1 MDESVLKFRVGIFV
15 VIAMIILAIL
25 IILNSEGWVSQYT
38 VFIKPTSAPGV
49 TAGTP
54 IRKNGILIGRVKS
67 VTSEDDH
74 VRLELA
80 INESEKIFANEV
92 CSIGAESILGDAVVE
107 FLPLPVNQRGEPIR
121 ESHVMEK
128 VALKR
133 NPLEFVDM
141 FADLKPEL
149 SETLAVVRTAG
160 TSIND
165 AGVGVSELTTTVQ
178 SIFQNDDSDLKALL
192 KDFRM
197 MSQKAQVSLDNFNR
211 IFENVNNVVGDPDL
225 KDQIKD
231 ALAELPKI
239 FQEVRVTVSDTR
251 EAINAFGDIPD
262 GLNSNLENLE
272 GFTGALKEDGP
283 EILAQVKGSLKN
295 ADKFLE
301 NISGFTDS
309 FKDLQKDL
317 QKGLQNPHGTIG
329 KLLNDSEIYD
339 VALKTVED
347 AKAMVAELRQSSTKI
362 SSKVEPLLNDLR
374 VAADAVAR
382 DPGVLGVRGA
392 IDRRPGKTGYK
403 GVPTERNGGLLNLRR
418 Q

>member
-1 MDESVLKFRVGIFV
+1 MDESILKFRVGIFV

-25 IILNSEGWVSQYT
+25 IFLNSEGWVSQYT

-80 INESEKIFANEV
+80 INEKEKIFSNEV

-107 FLPLPVNQRGEPIR
+107 FLPLPANQRGEPVR
-121 ESHVMEK
+121 ENHVMAK

-149 SETLAVVRTAG
+149 SETLSVVRTAG
-160 TSIND
+160 TAVND
-165 AGVGVSELTTTVQ
+165 AGIGISELTNTVQ
-178 SIFQNDDSDLKALL
+178 SAFSSEDSDIKELL
-192 KDFRM
+192 REFRT
-197 MSQKAQVSLDNFNR
+197 MSQRAQVSLDNFNR
-211 IFENVNNVVGDPDL
+211 IFENVNNVVGDPEL
-225 KDQIKD
+225 KGQIKD

-239 FQEVRVTVSDTR
+239 FQEVRVTVADTR
-251 EAINAFGDIPD
+251 KAINAFGDIPD
-262 GLNSNLENLE
+262 GVNSNLENLE
-272 GFTGALKEDGP
+272 SFTGALKEDGP
-283 EILAQVKGSLKN
+283 EIIAQVKTSLEN

-301 NISGFTDS
+301 NVKGFTQS
-309 FKDLQKDL
+309 FKS
-317 QKGLQNPHGTIG
+317 LQNSEGTIG
-329 KLLNDSEIYD
+329 KLLNDTEIYD
-339 VALKTVED
+339 TVLRTVEE
-347 AKAMVAELRQSSTKI
+347 AKTMVTDLRRTSTRI
-362 SSKVEPLLNDLR
+362 SSKVEPMLNDLR

-392 IDRRPGKTGYK
+392 LDRRPSKTGYK
-403 GVPTERNGGLLNLRR
+403 GTAGREGGLLNFRR
-418 Q
+418 

>member
-1 MDESVLKFRVGIFV
+1 MDESILKFRVGIFV
-15 VIAMIILAIL
+15 VIAMVILAIL
-25 IILNSEGWVSQYT
+25 IFLNSEGWVSQYT

-49 TAGTP
+49 TVGTP

-80 INESEKIFANEV
+80 INEDEKIFSNEV

-107 FLPLPVNQRGEPIR
+107 FLPLPANQRGEPIR
-121 ESHVMEK
+121 ENHVMAK

-160 TSIND
+160 TAVND
-165 AGVGVSELTTTVQ
+165 AGQGITELTTTFQ
-178 SIFQNDDSDLKALL
+178 SALSNEDSDIKELL
-192 KDFRM
+192 RDFRS

-211 IFENVNNVVGDPDL
+211 IFENVNNVVGDPAL
-225 KDQIKD
+225 KGQIKD

-239 FQEVRVTVSDTR
+239 FQEVRVTVADTR
-251 EAINAFGDIPD
+251 KAINAFGDIPD
-262 GLNSNLENLE
+262 GVNSNLENLQS
-272 GFTGALKEDGP
+272 FTGALKEDGP
-283 EILAQVKGSLKN
+283 EIIAQVKTSLEN

-301 NISGFTDS
+301 NVKGFTKS
-309 FKDLQKDL
+309 FKN
-317 QKGLQNPHGTIG
+317 LQNPQGTIG
-329 KLLNDSEIYD
+329 KLLNDTEIYD
-339 VALKTVED
+339 AALKTVEE
-347 AKAMVAELRQSSTKI
+347 AKTMVSELRQTSTKI
-362 SSKVEPLLNDLR
+362 SAKVEPLLNDLR
-374 VAADAVAR
+374 TAADAVAR

-392 IDRRPGKTGYK
+392 LDRRPSKTGYK
-403 GVPTERNGGLLNLRR
+403 GTPVGRDGGLLNLRR
-418 Q
+418 

>member
-25 IILNSEGWVSQYT
+25 IFLNSEGWVSQYT

-80 INESEKIFANEV
+80 INEKERVFSNEV

-107 FLPLPVNQRGEPIR
+107 FLPLPANQRGEPVR
-121 ESHVMEK
+121 ENHVMEK

-160 TSIND
+160 TAVND
-165 AGVGVSELTTTVQ
+165 AGHGITNLTTTFQ
-178 SIFQNDDSDLKALL
+178 SAFSNDDSDIKSLL
-192 KDFRM
+192 NEFRK
-197 MSQKAQVSLDNFNR
+197 MSEKAQVSLDNFNR
-211 IFENVNNVVGDPDL
+211 IFENVNNVVGDPEL
-225 KDQIKD
+225 KGQIKD
-231 ALAELPKI
+231 ALSELPKI

-251 EAINAFGDIPD
+251 KAINSFGNIPE
-262 GLNSNLENLE
+262 GVNSNLENLE
-272 GFTGALKEDGP
+272 SFTGALKEDGP
-283 EILAQVKGSLKN
+283 EIIAQVKTSLEN

-301 NISGFTDS
+301 NVKGFTKS
-309 FKDLQKDL
+309 FQN
-317 QKGLQNPHGTIG
+317 LQNAEGTIG
-329 KLLNDSEIYD
+329 KLLNDTEIYD
-339 VALKTVED
+339 AALQTVEG
-347 AKAMVAELRQSSTKI
+347 AKAMVSEAKATVSQLRRTTTQI

-374 VAADAVAR
+374 SAADAVAR

-392 IDRRPGKTGYK
+392 LDRRPSKTGYK
-403 GVPTERNGGLLNLRR
+403 GTPTERDRGLFNLRR
-418 Q
+418 

>member
-1 MDESVLKFRVGIFV
+1 MDESILKFRVGIFV
-15 VIAMIILAIL
+15 VIAMVILAIL
-25 IILNSEGWVSQYT
+25 IFLNSEGWVSQYT

-49 TAGTP
+49 TVGTP

-80 INESEKIFANEV
+80 INEDEKIFSNEV

-107 FLPLPVNQRGEPIR
+107 FLPLPANQRGEPIR
-121 ESHVMEK
+121 ENHVMAK

-160 TSIND
+160 TAVND
-165 AGVGVSELTTTVQ
+165 AGQGITKLTTTFQ
-178 SIFQNDDSDLKALL
+178 SAFSNEDSDIKELL
-192 KDFRM
+192 RDFRS

-211 IFENVNNVVGDPDL
+211 IFENVNNVVGDPAL
-225 KDQIKD
+225 KGQIKD

-239 FQEVRVTVSDTR
+239 FQEVRVTVADTR
-251 EAINAFGDIPD
+251 KAINAFGDIPD
-262 GLNSNLENLE
+262 GVNSNLENLQS
-272 GFTGALKEDGP
+272 FTGALKEDGP
-283 EILAQVKGSLKN
+283 EIIAQVKTSLEN

-301 NISGFTDS
+301 NVKGFTKS
-309 FKDLQKDL
+309 FKN
-317 QKGLQNPHGTIG
+317 LQNPQGTIG
-329 KLLNDSEIYD
+329 KLLNDTEIYD
-339 VALKTVED
+339 AALKTVEE
-347 AKAMVAELRQSSTKI
+347 AKTMVSELRQTSTKI
-362 SSKVEPLLNDLR
+362 SAKVEPLLNDLR
-374 VAADAVAR
+374 TAADAVAR

-392 IDRRPGKTGYK
+392 LDRRPSKTGYK
-403 GVPTERNGGLLNLRR
+403 GTPVGRDGGLLNLRR
-418 Q
+418 